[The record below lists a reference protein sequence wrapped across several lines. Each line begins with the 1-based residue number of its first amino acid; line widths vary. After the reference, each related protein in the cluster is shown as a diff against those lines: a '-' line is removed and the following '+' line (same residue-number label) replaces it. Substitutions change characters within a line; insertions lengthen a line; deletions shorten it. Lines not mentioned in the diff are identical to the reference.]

1 MFTLREQSAEFY
13 HFTKALRKIIGELTS
28 VIPVQRAAVILP
40 RNHVIPHDKI
50 YEGNLYLLK
59 EGFLRCKR
67 EDKVLFFV
75 EPGDLVGL
83 AELDEDTVLYADSDV
98 AVDEYSKKA
107 FFNTVRRDPALFVLW
122 TKFISVQSSLYIS
135 LIHEDDEDS
144 RSRIQAADDDRELTE
159 SFLDYDAADAQGMAD
174 VFIGDTRLGCVL
186 SREVFKA
193 LTLSAPPDQA
203 AALKNT
209 TDNVTVQIPKSHILA
224 LIKSHP
230 HVVLKM
236 LENMSRQ
243 LAGRQEN
250 VASNQLPSR

>member
-13 HFTKALRKIIGELTS
+13 HFNKALRKILGELTS

-67 EDKVLFFV
+67 EDKLLFFV

-83 AELDEDTVLYADSDV
+83 AELDEGTVLYADSDV

-135 LIHEDDEDS
+135 LINEDDEDN
-144 RSRIQAADDDRELTE
+144 RPPIQPADDDRELKE
-159 SFLDYDAADAQGMAD
+159 SSLDRGAAEPQGMAD
-174 VFIGDTRLGCVL
+174 VFIGDTRLGCVF

-193 LTLSAPPDQA
+193 LTLTAPPDQA
-203 AALKNT
+203 TALK
-209 TDNVTVQIPKSHILA
+209 DAADSVTVQIPKSHILA

-230 HVVLKM
+230 HAVLKM
-236 LENMSRQ
+236 LENMSHR
-243 LAGRQEN
+243 LADKK
-250 VASNQLPSR
+250 

>member
-13 HFTKALRKIIGELTS
+13 HYNKALRKIVGELTS

-67 EDKVLFFV
+67 NDKLLFFV

-83 AELDEDTVLYADSDV
+83 AELDEGTVLYADSDV

-107 FFNTVRRDPALFVLW
+107 FFNTVRRDLALFVLW

-135 LIHEDDEDS
+135 LINEDDEDS
-144 RSRIQAADDDRELTE
+144 RSPIPPADDNHELKE
-159 SFLDYDAADAQGMAD
+159 SPLDLGSATVGGVAD
-174 VFIGDTRLGCVL
+174 VFIGDTRLGFVL

-193 LTLSAPPDQA
+193 LTLTAAPDRA
-203 AALKNT
+203 AKFKNAA
-209 TDNVTVQIPKSHILA
+209 DSVTVQIPKSHILA

-230 HVVLKM
+230 HAVLKM
-236 LENMSRQ
+236 LEQ
-243 LAGRQEN
+243 LSQPLAEHPDNR
-250 VASNQLPSR
+250 ADSS